1 MRDSKNPAPL
11 LGRFA
16 SLRSHIMNKFYRLV
30 SFAKPYGRYW
40 PKYLAVA
47 LLAMVFGVLNFA
59 LIVPLLEVLF
69 SSSDMLQAEQLP
81 DFSLSV
87 AYFKEVFYVGLQK
100 MKTAY
105 GALGAL
111 AFVGLVLALAS
122 FLANLFK
129 YLGYRVLNSMRANVM
144 RSIRRALFEKITKLH
159 LAYYTNQRKG
169 NLLSVLSNDVNEVQA
184 SVVASFQVIFRD
196 PIFILGNLAV
206 LFYMSYQLTII
217 TLITLPLSGYFIG
230 LVSRKLRRK
239 AVEVQSLQGDLMSM
253 IEEAVS
259 GSRIIKAFTAQK
271 YVRERFEKV
280 NTAHRNAL
288 KQATN
293 RQEMAVPLSEFF
305 GVTVAVII
313 MFFGGMM
320 LLNGTSTLSV
330 YEFITYLAF
339 YYQILVPAKDITK
352 AYAGIQRGMAAADR
366 IFDILDTPVA
376 ITKAKEPVEVKTF
389 AQEIRFEDVC
399 FAYNE
404 ELVLKHINLTIP
416 RGKMVALVGPSGAGK
431 TTIADLIPRYYDV
444 TSGAILLDG
453 VDVRRYQPKSLMMLL
468 GIVTQEAILFN
479 DTVKNNIAFGLDSAS
494 DEDVVEAAKIANA
507 HEFIVHM
514 EHGYHTGIG
523 DRGVRLSGGQRQR
536 LAIARAV
543 LKNPPILILDE
554 ATSALD
560 TESEKLVQDA
570 LYKLMKNRTSIVIAH
585 RLSTI
590 RNADCIVV
598 LQEGEITET
607 GTHEELIKKDG
618 IYRKLCDLQAF
629 K

>member
-1 MRDSKNPAPL
+1 
-11 LGRFA
+11 
-16 SLRSHIMNKFYRLV
+16 MNKFSRLV
-30 SFAKPYGRYW
+30 GFAKPYSHYW
-40 PKYLAVA
+40 PKYLVVVI
-47 LLAMVFGVLNFA
+47 LAMIFGVLNFA
-59 LIVPLLEVLF
+59 FIIPLLDVLF
-69 SSSDMLQAEQLP
+69 DSDAIPRIAQLP

-87 AYFKEVFYVGLQK
+87 AYFKEVFYFGLLKIKDVHGAVGSLV
-100 MKTAY
+100 
-105 GALGAL
+105 
-111 AFVGLVLALAS
+111 FVGLALTLAS
-122 FLANLFK
+122 FLANFFK
-129 YLGYRVLNSMRANVM
+129 YLGYRVLNRMRANVM
-144 RSIRRALFEKITKLH
+144 RNIRSALFDKIVRLH
-159 LAYYTNQRKG
+159 LAYYTTQRKG
-169 NLLSVLSNDVNEVQA
+169 NLLSVLSNDINEVQA
-184 SVVASFQVIFRD
+184 SVIASFQVIFRD

-206 LFYMSYQLTII
+206 LFYMSYQLTIV
-217 TLITLPLSGYFIG
+217 TLITLPLSACLIG

-239 AVEVQSLQGDLMSM
+239 AVEVQSLQGDLMSI
-253 IEEAVS
+253 IEETIS
-259 GSRIIKAFTAQK
+259 GSRIIKAFNAQK
-271 YVRERFEKV
+271 YVRERFAKV
-280 NTAHRNAL
+280 NSAHRNAL

-293 RQEMAVPLSEFF
+293 RQEMAVPLSEFL
-305 GVTVAVII
+305 GVTVAMLI
-313 MFFGGMM
+313 M
-320 LLNGTSTLSV
+320 LLGGIMLLSGSSSLSV
-330 YEFITYLAF
+330 TEFVAYLAF
-339 YYQILVPAKDITK
+339 YYQILVPAKDISK

-376 ITKAKEPVEVKTF
+376 ITKVDNPVEVEEF
-389 AQEIRFEDVC
+389 AREIRFEDVC

-404 ELVLKHINLTIP
+404 APVLRHINLTIP
-416 RGKMVALVGPSGAGK
+416 KGKMVALVGPSGAGK

-453 VDVRRYQPKSLMMLL
+453 VDVRRYQPKSLITLM

-479 DTVKNNIAFGLDSAS
+479 DTVKNNIAFGMDSAS

-507 HEFIVHM
+507 HEFIMHM
-514 EHGYHTGIG
+514 EHGYNTSIG

-607 GTHEELIKKDG
+607 GTHDELIKKAG
-618 IYRKLCDLQAF
+618 VYKKLCDLQTF
-629 K
+629 KV

>member
-1 MRDSKNPAPL
+1 MS
-11 LGRFA
+11 
-16 SLRSHIMNKFYRLV
+16 KFYRLV
-30 SFAKPYGRYW
+30 SFAKPYNSYW
-40 PKYLAVA
+40 PKYLTVA
-47 LLAMVFGVLNFA
+47 LLAMIFGVLNFA
-59 LIVPLLEVLF
+59 LIVPLLEVIF
-69 SSSDMLQAEQLP
+69 SSDELLP
-81 DFSLSV
+81 VERLPEFALSV
-87 AYFKEVFYVGLQK
+87 AYFKAVFYFGMQQIKEVH
-100 MKTAY
+100 

-111 AFVGLVLALAS
+111 VFVGIALTLAS
-122 FLANLFK
+122 FFANLFK
-129 YLGYRVLNSMRANVM
+129 YLGYRVLNRMRANVM
-144 RSIRRALFEKITKLH
+144 RNIRKALFDKITRLH

-169 NLLSVLSNDVNEVQA
+169 NLLSVLSNDVNEVQS
-184 SVVASFQVIFRD
+184 SVVASFQIIFRD

-217 TLITLPLSGYFIG
+217 TIVTLPLSGYLIG
-230 LVSRKLRRK
+230 LVSKKLRRK
-239 AVEVQSLQGDLMSM
+239 AMEVQTLQGDLMSI
-253 IEEAVS
+253 IEEAIS
-259 GSRIIKAFTAQK
+259 GSRIIKAFNAQE
-271 YVRERFEKV
+271 YVRERFSKV

-305 GVTVAVII
+305 GVTVAMLI
-313 MFFGGMM
+313 MLCGGVM
-320 LLNGTSTLSV
+320 LLNGTSTLSIP
-330 YEFITYLAF
+330 EFLVYLAF

-352 AYAGIQRGMAAADR
+352 AYAGIQRGMASADR

-376 ITKAKEPVEVKTF
+376 ITKVNNPVAVKDF
-389 AQEIRFEDVC
+389 AQEIKFDNVS
-399 FAYNE
+399 FAYGD
-404 ELVLKHINLTIP
+404 ELVLKRINLTIP
-416 RGKMVALVGPSGAGK
+416 KGKMVALVGPSGAGK
-431 TTIADLIPRYYDV
+431 STLADLIPRYYDV

-453 VDVRRYQPKSLMMLL
+453 VDIQQYQPKELMSLM

-479 DTVKNNIAFGLDSAS
+479 DTVRNNIAFGLDSAS
-494 DEDVVEAAKIANA
+494 DEAVVEAAKIANA
-507 HEFIVHM
+507 HDFIMHM
-514 EHGYHTGIG
+514 EHGYCTSIG

-590 RNADCIVV
+590 RNADCIVA
-598 LQEGEITET
+598 LQEGEVVEQ
-607 GTHEELIKKDG
+607 GTHDELIGKGGMYK
-618 IYRKLCDLQAF
+618 KLCDLQTF

>member
-1 MRDSKNPAPL
+1 
-11 LGRFA
+11 
-16 SLRSHIMNKFYRLV
+16 MNKFPRLV
-30 SFAKPYGRYW
+30 SFAKPYSRYW
-40 PKYLAVA
+40 PKYLVVVI
-47 LLAMVFGVLNFA
+47 LAMIFGVFNYI

-69 SSSDMLQAEQLP
+69 SSDDIQRIAQLP
-81 DFSLSV
+81 DFTLS
-87 AYFKEVFYVGLQK
+87 ASYIKTAFYYAMLK
-100 MKTAY
+100 MKDAY
-105 GALGAL
+105 GAFGSLI
-111 AFVGLVLALAS
+111 FVIIALALAS
-122 FLANLFK
+122 FFANLFK

-144 RSIRRALFEKITKLH
+144 RNIRKALFDKITRLH
-159 LAYYTNQRKG
+159 IAYYTTRRKG

-184 SVVASFQVIFRD
+184 SVVSSFQVIFRD
-196 PIFILGNLAV
+196 PIFILGNFAV
-206 LFYMSYQLTII
+206 LFYMSYQLTLI
-217 TLITLPLSGYFIG
+217 TMITLPLSGYLIS
-230 LVSRKLRRK
+230 LVSKKLRRK
-239 AVEVQSLQGDLMSM
+239 AVEVQSLQGDLMSI
-253 IEEAVS
+253 IEETIS
-259 GSRIIKAFTAQK
+259 GSRIIKAFNAQE
-271 YVRERFEKV
+271 YVRERFAKV

-288 KQATN
+288 RQATN

-305 GVTVAVII
+305 GVTVAMII
-313 MFFGGMM
+313 LLFGGIM
-320 LLNGTSTLSV
+320 LLNGTSTLTIPQ
-330 YEFITYLAF
+330 FIAYLGL

-352 AYAGIQRGMAAADR
+352 AYAGIQRGMASADR
-366 IFDILDTPVA
+366 IFDVLDTPVE
-376 ITKAKEPVEVKTF
+376 ITKVKNPVEVKDF
-389 AQEIRFEDVC
+389 VREIRFEDVS

-404 ELVLKHINLTIP
+404 ELVLKRINLTIP
-416 RGKMVALVGPSGAGK
+416 KGKMVAIVGPSGAGK
-431 TTIADLIPRYYDV
+431 TTLVDLIPRYYDV

-453 VDVRRYQPKSLMMLL
+453 TDIRQCQPKGLMSLM

-494 DEDVVEAAKIANA
+494 DEAVVEAAKVANA
-507 HEFIVHM
+507 HDFIMHM
-514 EHGYHTGIG
+514 ENGYSTGIG

-598 LQEGEITET
+598 LQEGGIVEQ
-607 GTHEELIKKDG
+607 GTHSELIAQGGMYK
-618 IYRKLCDLQAF
+618 KLCDLQTF

>member
-1 MRDSKNPAPL
+1 MSK
-11 LGRFA
+11 F
-16 SLRSHIMNKFYRLV
+16 SRLV
-30 SFAKPYGRYW
+30 SFAKPYSHYW
-40 PKYLAVA
+40 PKYLVVVV
-47 LLAMVFGVLNFA
+47 LAMMFGVLNFA
-59 LIVPLLEVLF
+59 FIVPLLQVLF
-69 SSSDMLQAEQLP
+69 SNDDMLQVKQLP
-81 DFSLSV
+81 DFALSI
-87 AYFKEVFYVGLQK
+87 AYFKEVFYFGLLK
-100 MKTAY
+100 IKDAH
-105 GALGAL
+105 GALGSL
-111 AFVGLVLALAS
+111 VFVGLALTLAS
-122 FLANLFK
+122 FFTNFFK

-144 RSIRRALFEKITKLH
+144 RNIRRALFEKITKLH

-206 LFYMSYQLTII
+206 LFYMSCQLTII
-217 TLITLPLSGYFIG
+217 TLVTLPLSGYLIG

-239 AVEVQSLQGDLMSM
+239 AVEVQSLQGDLMSI

-259 GSRIIKAFTAQK
+259 GSRIIKAFNAQR
-271 YVRERFEKV
+271 YVRERFAKV
-280 NTAHRNAL
+280 NSAHRNAL

-305 GVTVAVII
+305 GVTVAMII

-320 LLNGTSTLSV
+320 LLNGTSSLSV

-376 ITKAKEPVEVKTF
+376 IIKAKDPVEVKSF
-389 AQEIRFEDVC
+389 AREIRFEDVC

-404 ELVLKHINLTIP
+404 EPVLKHINLTIP
-416 RGKMVALVGPSGAGK
+416 KGKMVALVGPSGAGK
-431 TTIADLIPRYYDV
+431 TTVADLIPRYYDV

-453 VDVRRYQPKSLMMLL
+453 VDVRCYQPKSLMSLM

-494 DEDVVEAAKIANA
+494 DKDVVEAAKIANA
-507 HEFIVHM
+507 HEFIMHM
-514 EHGYHTGIG
+514 EHGYNTGVG

-607 GTHEELIKKDG
+607 GTHDELIKNGG
-618 IYRKLCDLQAF
+618 IYKKLCDLQAF

>member
-1 MRDSKNPAPL
+1 M
-11 LGRFA
+11 
-16 SLRSHIMNKFYRLV
+16 I
-30 SFAKPYGRYW
+30 
-40 PKYLAVA
+40 
-47 LLAMVFGVLNFA
+47 FGVLNFA
-59 LIVPLLEVLF
+59 FIVPLLDVLF
-69 SSSDMLQAEQLP
+69 YSDDIPRVEQLQ

-87 AYFKEVFYVGLQK
+87 SYFKDVFYFGLLK
-100 MKTAY
+100 IKDVH
-105 GALGAL
+105 GALGSL
-111 AFVGLVLALAS
+111 VFVGLALTLAS

-144 RSIRRALFEKITKLH
+144 KNIRSALFDKITKLH
-159 LAYYTNQRKG
+159 LAYYTTQRKG

-217 TLITLPLSGYFIG
+217 TLITLPLSGYLIG

-239 AVEVQSLQGDLMSM
+239 AVEVQSLQGDLMSI
-253 IEEAVS
+253 IEETIG
-259 GSRIIKAFTAQK
+259 GSRIIKAFNAQK
-271 YVRERFEKV
+271 YVRGRFAKV
-280 NTAHRNAL
+280 NSAHRNAL
-288 KQATN
+288 RQATN

-305 GVTVAVII
+305 GVTVAMLI

-320 LLNGTSTLSV
+320 LLSGTSSLTVS
-330 YEFITYLAF
+330 EFVAYLAF

-366 IFDILDTPVA
+366 IFDVLDTPVA
-376 ITKAKEPVEVKTF
+376 ITKAENPVEAEEF
-389 AQEIRFEDVC
+389 AQEIRFQDVC

-416 RGKMVALVGPSGAGK
+416 KGKMVALVGQSGAGK

-453 VDVRRYQPKSLMMLL
+453 VDLRNYQPKSLMSLM

-494 DEDVVEAAKIANA
+494 EEDVVEAAKIANA
-507 HEFIVHM
+507 HEFIMRM
-514 EHGYHTGIG
+514 EHDYNTGIG

-598 LQEGEITET
+598 LQEGEIAET
-607 GTHEELIKKDG
+607 GTHDELLKKGG
-618 IYRKLCDLQAF
+618 IYKKLCDLQAF